1 MFDTKIRS
9 LTDPIIDWVSRPLI
23 HTKISANNLT
33 VIGFFIGICA
43 VPALVWQEYTLALV
57 LIVTNR
63 VFDGLDGIHARRTSP
78 SQFGG
83 YLDIVLDFLFYSAV
97 VFGFALADS
106 ANTLAAAWLIFSFVG
121 TGTSFLAYAIVAEK
135 LCISQAVNQK
145 KWLHYLGGLT
155 EGAETIIL
163 FIFICLFHYWF
174 QYAAWI
180 FGAMCWVTT
189 VYRIYIA
196 RLHFGST

>member
-1 MFDTKIRS
+1 MFDTKIRAV
-9 LTDPIIDWVSRPLI
+9 TDPIIDWVSRPLI

-33 VIGFFIGICA
+33 VIGFFIGMCT
-43 VPALVWQEYTLALV
+43 VPALAWQEYTLALI
-57 LIVTNR
+57 LIIINR
-63 VFDGLDGIHARRTSP
+63 TSDGLDGIHARRTSP

-106 ANTLAAAWLIFSFVG
+106 ANALAAAWLIFSFVG

-135 LCISQAVNQK
+135 LSISQAASQN

-155 EGAETIIL
+155 EGTETIL
-163 FIFICLFHYWF
+163 FFIVICLFPHWF
-174 QYAAWI
+174 QYAAWL
-180 FGAMCWVTT
+180 FGVMCWLTT
-189 VYRIYIA
+189 AQRIYVA
-196 RLHFGST
+196 RLHFDSI